1 VYELIQ
7 NAEDNEYTRAEAD
20 GTELY
25 LSFSMYPDRIVLESN
40 EDGFGEDHVKAICS
54 TGESTKTVAQGYI
67 GEKGIGFKS
76 VFKVAK
82 KVHIQSGPFS
92 FSFEHTRGSSDD
104 GLGMVTPLDE
114 DYHDL
119 PEGVHTRITLTLL
132 DPSNFEQRVQDLLN
146 VPDTLLLF
154 LTKLNVLRINTYPQN
169 GSATETKFTRFADDD
184 DNSEIITKTTTIDGN
199 STEENHHFY
208 VIRKEI
214 NNLPRD
220 EARKY
225 TNQATVVLAFPVDED
240 DEPIIKQQHVF
251 AFLPLR
257 LAGFAVC

>member
-7 NAEDNEYTRAEAD
+7 NAEDNAYTRAEAD
-20 GTELY
+20 GTQLY
-25 LSFSMYPDRIVLESN
+25 LSFSIYPDRIVLESN
-40 EDGFGEDHVKAICS
+40 EDGFGEAHVKAICS

-119 PEGVHTRITLTLL
+119 PDGVHTRITLTLL
-132 DPSNFEQRVQDLLN
+132 DPSSFEQRAQDLLN
-146 VPDTLLLF
+146 LPDTLLLF
-154 LTKLNVLRINTYPQN
+154 LTKLNVLHINIYPQN
-169 GSATETKFTRFADDD
+169 ESATETKFIRSAGDD
-184 DNSEIITKTTTIDGN
+184 DNSEIITKTTTTDGN
-199 STEENHHFY
+199 STEKDQYFY

-220 EARKY
+220 EARKH
-225 TNQATVVLAFPVDED
+225 TNQATVVLAFPVNEV

-257 LAGFAVC
+257 LAGFTVC